1 MNEKESLA
9 FLEKAQ
15 AAGIE
20 FRASLPGKGTFLLSP
35 AEILAYLSFPEK
47 VMARK
52 CKVSIATY
60 KAYKKWYEE
69 GCRCNAITLKGSQ
82 CKVHVIDNSLNNYVP
97 GLSEFC
103 KIHQNHL
110 HRMKTIAYKK
120 SN

>member
-15 AAGIE
+15 EAGIE
-20 FRASLPGKGTFLLSP
+20 FRALLPGKGTFLLSS

-69 GCRCNAITLKGSQ
+69 GCRCNAGTLKGSQ

-110 HRMKTIAYKK
+110 HRTKTLAHKK

>member
-1 MNEKESLA
+1 LKYIIKSRVGGYQNTPNERRDMNEKESLT

-52 CKVSIATY
+52 CNVSDAVTY
-60 KAYKKWYEE
+60 LSVAVEKRRE
-69 GCRCNAITLKGSQ
+69 TLQ
-82 CKVHVIDNSLNNYVP
+82 YR
-97 GLSEFC
+97 FQQQRR
-103 KIHQNHL
+103 KI
-110 HRMKTIAYKK
+110 
-120 SN
+120 